1 MNESHGHGPVTLA
14 VLMPHAPILVPS
26 VGKDRLPEVD
36 SSVRAMREISREV
49 VRTEPATI
57 VLISPHT
64 PRQPMAFPAW
74 AQERVRGTFAPFGAP
89 GEVVDLPV
97 DAEFLQKLSA
107 IAPRSGATVQGMHGD
122 ALDHGALVPLWFLH
136 EAGWRGP
143 VVILGLNWPGAGGLR
158 ALGQAIA
165 ATAKETGRKIA
176 IVASGD
182 MSHRLIPGAPA
193 GYEPSAKQ
201 FDQTFVETLR
211 RRAYRDVDRIDPG
224 LQNRAAED
232 VVDSTV
238 VALSAVDWASDG
250 GRVLSYEGPF
260 GVGYTVA
267 ILYSA
272 DADCSHM
279 PSDAADL
286 PRIARR
292 SVDSAFHQ
300 GVAVPPA
307 PVSDYLR
314 QKAGVFVTI
323 RTRGG
328 ALRGCVGTLHP
339 PASPNIVE
347 ETWRNA
353 QLAAFRD
360 ARFRPVD
367 AMELHNLR
375 FGISVLHSF
384 EEVSSPSE
392 LDPAR
397 FGVIVKAADGRQA
410 TLLPGIA
417 GIDTRE
423 RQMAAVCEK
432 AGIDPAGSLFIV
444 RYQVDKYAEE
454 GFVD

>member
-1 MNESHGHGPVTLA
+1 MNEAHKHGPVTLA

-26 VGKDRLPEVD
+26 VGKERLPEVD
-36 SSVRAMREISREV
+36 SSVRAMREVSREV
-49 VRTEPATI
+49 VAAEPETI

-64 PRQPMAFPAW
+64 PRQPMAFPVW

-97 DAEFLQKLSA
+97 DVEFLQKLSDA
-107 IAPRSGATVQGMHGD
+107 APRAGATLHAMRGD

-143 VVILGLNWPGAGGLR
+143 TVILGLNWPGAGGLR

-165 ATAKETGRKIA
+165 TTARETGRKIA

-182 MSHRLIPGAPA
+182 MSHRLIPGAPS
-193 GYEPSAKQ
+193 GYEPTAKQ

-211 RRAYRDVDRIDPG
+211 RKAYRDVDRIDPG

-238 VALSAVDWASDG
+238 VALSAVDWATDG

-267 ILYSA
+267 VLYSA
-272 DADCSHM
+272 AADCSHA
-279 PSDAADL
+279 PAGGDDL

-292 SVDSAFHQ
+292 AVESAFRQ
-300 GVAVPPA
+300 GAVVPPA
-307 PVSDYLR
+307 PASDYLR
-314 QKAGVFVTI
+314 QRAGVFVTI

-328 ALRGCVGTLHP
+328 ALRGCVGTLQQ
-339 PASPNIVE
+339 PACPNIVE

-360 ARFRPVD
+360 ARFPAVD

-375 FGISVLHSF
+375 FGISILHSF
-384 EEVSSPSE
+384 EQVSSDLE

-397 FGVIVKAADGRQA
+397 FGVLVETTDGRHA

-423 RQMAAVCEK
+423 RQLAAVCEK
-432 AGIDPAGSLFIV
+432 GGIDPKTALRIV
-444 RYQVDKYAEE
+444 RYQVDKHAEE